1 MNQITVLTPQ
11 RVNLSMSNAGIV
23 RGDNVIKFTDSEDK
37 EHLKIELTY
46 NFKEVTV
53 TGYRTEYSSLKKILD
68 KRFLFTTID
77 SVDFESE
84 FKMIQKRLK
93 ECVRKSGIKQTP
105 KPVEIKTDIVEVEVK
120 EEIKTP
126 YIKTETPKVENNK
139 QQQKTVKIERP
150 KAVGLEAQLQDIV
163 FNVLESDYTTQ
174 TLQNKMIELGLEP
187 NRTEIVVK
195 RLNGKEKIV
204 GEQHYKFETILQCI
218 SAKVNIALVGPAGS
232 GKTTAVRNV
241 ADSLELPFYSKSVSS
256 QTGVH
261 EFFGYQDANGK
272 YVRTLFRE
280 AYENGGVFLLD
291 EFDAGNPNVLAS
303 MNQAT
308 ANGECAFADGMIKKH
323 EDFVVVMAGNTFGH
337 GATSEYVGRNKIDSA
352 TLDRFAFIQ
361 FDYDEKLELKISQN
375 KDWCKEVQALRQKA
389 SDKKIKTIIS
399 PRATFDG
406 EKLLMVGM
414 AKKVVL
420 ELIIF
425 KGLTDSE
432 KKLLE

>member
-1 MNQITVLTPQ
+1 MNEITITTPQ
-11 RVNLSMSNAGIV
+11 RNNLTPTKAGFVSGENRVSFIDV
-23 RGDNVIKFTDSEDK
+23 DNVK
-37 EHLKIELTY
+37 HLELTIY
-46 NFKEVTV
+46 QNTDNQMTV
-53 TGYRTEYSSLKKILD
+53 TNYESEYNSVGKILKTRILD
-68 KRFLFTTID
+68 NTMDL
-77 SVDFESE
+77 VDFEPE

-93 ECVRKSGIKQTP
+93 ESVRRARRESP
-105 KPVEIKTDIVEVEVK
+105 KAEEIKV
-120 EEIKTP
+120 EEIKTEIEE
-126 YIKTETPKVENNK
+126 IKTEKVEV
-139 QQQKTVKIERP
+139 KTVKIERP
-150 KAVGLEAQLQDIV
+150 KAVGLEGQLQDIV
-163 FNVLESDYTTQ
+163 FSVLESDYTTQ

-187 NRTEIVVK
+187 NRTEITVK
-195 RLNGKEKIV
+195 RLNGQEKII

-261 EFFGYQDANGK
+261 EFFGYQDANGQ

-361 FDYDEKLELKISQN
+361 FDYDENLEMKISQN
-375 KDWCKEVQALRQKA
+375 KEWCKEVQALRQKA

-414 AKKVVL
+414 DKKTVL
-420 ELIIF
+420 ELIIL
-425 KGLTDSE
+425 KGLTASE
-432 KKLLE
+432 RKLLS